1 MTLKR
6 FTILVTLL
14 LINFTSFSQ
23 EKHKL
28 ILSNIKVTMDGKDFE
43 STDKEIPFEYG
54 KKSLDIVLYS
64 ADNTNITASF
74 KLKSASTNR
83 SEIKNSSVE
92 LYANYNAIHA
102 GESRKKTTEKIYYF
116 DQERS
121 FETNETFSYK
131 TNKYDVKVIKLKF
144 KTQLVD

>member
-6 FTILVTLL
+6 FTILATLL
-14 LINFTSFSQ
+14 IININSFSQ
-23 EKHKL
+23 EVHKL
-28 ILSNIKVTMDGKDFE
+28 IFSNIKVSMDGKDFE
-43 STDKEIPFEYG
+43 SADKEIPFEYG

-64 ADNTNITASF
+64 ADNTIITASF
-74 KLKSASTNR
+74 KLKSASTKR

-116 DQERS
+116 DQERT
-121 FETNETFSYK
+121 FETNEAFSYK

-144 KTQLVD
+144 KTQLID